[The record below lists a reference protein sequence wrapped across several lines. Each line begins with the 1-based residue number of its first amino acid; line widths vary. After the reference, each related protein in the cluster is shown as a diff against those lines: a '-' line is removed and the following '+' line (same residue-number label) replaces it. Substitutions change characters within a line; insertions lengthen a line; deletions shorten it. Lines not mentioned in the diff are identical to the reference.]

1 MLEVKADPLE
11 QSFEAFQDNDD
22 GVAALKAELD
32 QLKAK
37 IASGVI
43 AAQSL
48 RPVQTIDHNFIRAAV
63 KWLVTSPNECPAT
76 DRFKF
81 LGNEIALL
89 CPTEV

>member
-1 MLEVKADPLE
+1 MIEVKADALE
-11 QSFEAFQDNDD
+11 QSFEAFQDEDD

-48 RPVQTIDHNFIRAAV
+48 RPVQTIDDNLIRAAV
-63 KWLVTSPNECPAT
+63 QMACNIPE
-76 DRFKF
+76 
-81 LGNEIALL
+81 
-89 CPTEV
+89 

>member
-1 MLEVKADPLE
+1 MLEVKADALE
-11 QSFEAFQDNDD
+11 QSFEAFQDEDD

-48 RPVQTIDHNFIRAAV
+48 RPVQTIDDNLIRAAV
-63 KWLVTSPNECPAT
+63 QMACNIPE
-76 DRFKF
+76 
-81 LGNEIALL
+81 
-89 CPTEV
+89 